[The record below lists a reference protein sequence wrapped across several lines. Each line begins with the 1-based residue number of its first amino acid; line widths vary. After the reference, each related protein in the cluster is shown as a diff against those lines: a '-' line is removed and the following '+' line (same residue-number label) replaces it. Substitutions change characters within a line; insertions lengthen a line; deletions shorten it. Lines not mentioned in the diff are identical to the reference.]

1 MPHREILDGVLI
13 IVGGAFL
20 LTPGFITDAFG
31 LLLLIPPT
39 RAAFAALL
47 DAHDRCAAGRCAGR
61 VSWSR
66 SGRDRR
72 PQPTAARRQPP
83 PTAEPARPG

>member
-1 MPHREILDGVLI
+1 M

-39 RAAFAALL
+39 RAAI
-47 DAHDRCAAGRCAGR
+47 AAGSRACSLRRGPLRWATRGRAAGP
-61 VSWSR
+61 
-66 SGRDRR
+66 R
-72 PQPTAARRQPP
+72 PRPP
-83 PTAEPARPG
+83 PRPYAEPVEPEPPPELEPPRR

>member
-20 LTPGFITDAFG
+20 LTPGFITDAVG

-39 RAAFAALL
+39 RAV
-47 DAHDRCAAGRCAGR
+47 DRGVRRRA
-61 VSWSR
+61 R
-66 SGRDRR
+66 SLRR
-72 PQPTAARRQPP
+72 GAAR
-83 PTAEPARPG
+83 AWSS